1 MFNSGFLIVCIVDCA
16 VFVKRNSLMAKVG
29 DEPKQKS
36 KWNRVCWFY
45 YQCYSFFFKS
55 TNKRAAWKVFIFAS
69 RRHQRNVMLGIDSA
83 NICNQS
89 AERNSQ

>member
-1 MFNSGFLIVCIVDCA
+1 MFNSGFLIVCVVDFA

-36 KWNRVCWFY
+36 KWNRVCCFY
-45 YQCYSFFFKS
+45 YQCYSFFS
-55 TNKRAAWKVFIFAS
+55 LNRLTNELHGRCLFAS

>member
-1 MFNSGFLIVCIVDCA
+1 MFNSGFLIVCVVDFA

-36 KWNRVCWFY
+36 KWNRVCCFY

-55 TNKRAAWKVFIFAS
+55 TNKRAAWKVFICVETAS
-69 RRHQRNVMLGIDSA
+69 TERYARN
-83 NICNQS
+83 
-89 AERNSQ
+89 